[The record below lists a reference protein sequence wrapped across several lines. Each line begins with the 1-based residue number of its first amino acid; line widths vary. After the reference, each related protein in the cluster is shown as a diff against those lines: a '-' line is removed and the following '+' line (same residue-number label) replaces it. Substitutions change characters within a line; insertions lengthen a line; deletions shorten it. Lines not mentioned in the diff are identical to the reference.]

1 MWKAIKDR
9 VSYTYLSE
17 TPCAFTEAPA
27 EGIFSIYRC
36 VIGGRES
43 LTIDKSVVLTRVALH
58 GPPPATEDSA
68 KLVKAAMQHY
78 PSAYVEMYCTL
89 ETGYHIRYCQ

>member
-1 MWKAIKDR
+1 MWKATKER
-9 VSYTYLSE
+9 VCYTDLSE
-17 TPCAFTEAPA
+17 TPFAFTEAPA
-27 EGIFSIYRC
+27 EGIFSIYSS

-78 PSAYVEMYCTL
+78 PSTYGERYCTM
-89 ETGYHIRYCQ
+89 H

>member
-1 MWKAIKDR
+1 MKNIFQICGKLSKIESVTHTSVKPPVPLQR
-9 VSYTYLSE
+9 HQLKVFSVSTQ
-17 TPCAFTEAPA
+17 
-27 EGIFSIYRC
+27 C

-78 PSAYVEMYCTL
+78 PSTYGERYCTM
-89 ETGYHIRYCQ
+89 H